1 MIKPNLYLIN
11 GPLGAGKTTFLR
23 ELLKNP
29 EFKNSR
35 VIENEFASTSI
46 DTQLLHDHQA
56 EVQTIAGVCICCSTG
71 DELSD
76 ALTSLATSP
85 EPVVIEATG
94 VANSLKLL
102 EKLVLADVLDAYNLA
117 HAIFVL
123 DGAEA
128 AKDTTI
134 IKTYENELRAA
145 DTVLVSKTDLISAKE
160 KKILLSSLS
169 GLGVK
174 YVEIVNEG
182 VVSLDILQRSSNILA
197 FFARFEGEIKNH
209 DTAVNYTVID
219 LEGIPLSRTSLEGL
233 WEKLRD
239 TYGLKRLKGDFRD
252 VEGILWHVEAT
263 PEQCRVTQGTPAPA
277 RFVLIGQNARLVTK
291 DVFKAVEIPHD
302 QY

>member
-56 EVQTIAGVCICCSTG
+56 EVRTIAGVCICCSTG

-76 ALTSLATSP
+76 ALASLATSS

-128 AKDTTI
+128 AKDDTT

-160 KKILLSSLS
+160 KESLLNSLS
-169 GLGVK
+169 ELGVK
-174 YVEIVNEG
+174 HVESVMEG
-182 VVSLDILQRSSNILA
+182 VVAQGIWRRPSSILA
-197 FFARFEGEIKNH
+197 FFARFEDEIKNH

-219 LEGIPLSRTSLEGL
+219 LESTPLSRISIEDL
-233 WEKLRD
+233 WEKLRV
-239 TYGLKRLKGDFRD
+239 TYGLRRLKGDFRD
-252 VEGILWHVEAT
+252 IAGALWHVEAT
-263 PEQCRVTQGTPAPA
+263 PEQCRVTQGTSAQT
-277 RFVLIGQNARLVTK
+277 RIVLIGQNARLVTK
-291 DVFKAVEIPHD
+291 DVIETTGKSI
-302 QY
+302 